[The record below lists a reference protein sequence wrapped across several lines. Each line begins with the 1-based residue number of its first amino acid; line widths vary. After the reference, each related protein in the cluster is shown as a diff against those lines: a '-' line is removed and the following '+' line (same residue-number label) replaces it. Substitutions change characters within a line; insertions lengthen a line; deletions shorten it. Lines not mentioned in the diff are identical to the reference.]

1 MHVRLIAVGD
11 RQPAWVDDAF
21 GDYQARLPRHWK
33 FRLDGVATATRTR
46 NAGADVAKSAEGH
59 KLLESLRSREFVV
72 LLDERGNSLSSRDL
86 GVRLSE
92 WQSAGRDLCFVIGGP
107 DGVSDEVRQRADFS
121 WSLSR
126 MTLPHGLA
134 RVMFGEQLYRA
145 WTLTQGHPY
154 HRD

>member
-11 RQPAWVDDAF
+11 KQPSWVDTAF
-21 GDYQARLPRHWK
+21 GEYAGRLPRQWK
-33 FRLDGVATATRTR
+33 FRLDTIATGQRTK
-46 NAGADVAKSAEGH
+46 GGGAKSARVFEGR
-59 KLLESLRSREFVV
+59 KLLASIRSDDFVV
-72 LLDERGNSLSSRDL
+72 LLDERGEALSSREL
-86 GVRLSE
+86 GERLGD
-92 WQSAGRDLCFVIGGP
+92 WQSAGQNLCFVIGGP
-107 DGVSDEVRQRADFS
+107 DGVSIECGNRADFR

-134 RVMFGEQLYRA
+134 RVMFGEQLYRG

>member
-11 RQPAWVDDAF
+11 KQPSWVDTAF
-21 GDYQARLPRHWK
+21 GEYSGRLPRQWK
-33 FRLDGVATATRTR
+33 FRLDTIATGQRTKGSGAK
-46 NAGADVAKSAEGH
+46 NARELEGR
-59 KLLESLRSREFVV
+59 KLLASIRSDDFVV
-72 LLDERGNSLSSRDL
+72 LLDERGEALSSREL
-86 GVRLSE
+86 GERLGD
-92 WQSAGRDLCFVIGGP
+92 WQSAGRNLCFVIGGP
-107 DGVSDEVRQRADFS
+107 DGVSIECGNRADFR

-134 RVMFGEQLYRA
+134 RVMFGEQLYRG